1 MTCTALDPL
10 LKFRHDP
17 SPWANQPIA
26 FAGGPHGL
34 QACRFSKAAPWESV
48 SGDTKWLLELDE
60 PVIRSVHVDVTGL
73 NELDKAAAQRVK
85 LHYTKLVWAE
95 ECGLEDAY
103 GNNPLPAPSY
113 SRPSYSRHNG
123 SIIEIPDQCFT
134 HIRRADFVNGY
145 CVLDRYVAMYLLYV
159 DDDRPPVVQGCKRFV
174 IRPGVAFGFSLQG
187 VTLRKKVP
195 YCMVGNMQ
203 RFTDDQYC
211 SPDGRFDFSV
221 AKRLDSGRVRL

>member
-1 MTCTALDPL
+1 MICTAIDPL

-17 SPWANQPIA
+17 YPWANQPIA

-34 QACRFSKAAPWESV
+34 QACRFSKAAPWPSI

-60 PVIRSVHVDVTGL
+60 PVIRSVHVDTTGL
-73 NELDKAAAQRVK
+73 SELDKAESQRVK

-95 ECGLEDAY
+95 ECLPQAPQGVFDLP
-103 GNNPLPAPSY
+103 NPGGMPSY
-113 SRPSYSRHNG
+113 PQHNG
-123 SIIEIPDQCFT
+123 SIVEIPDQCFT
-134 HIRRADFVNGY
+134 HLRRADFVNGY

-174 IRPGVAFGFSLQG
+174 IRPGVAFGFSMQG

-195 YCMVGNMQ
+195 YCLVGNMQ
-203 RFTDDQYC
+203 RFTDEAYS
-211 SPDGRFDFSV
+211 SPDGRFDFKV
-221 AKRLDSGRVRL
+221 AQGLDCGRVRL